1 MKKIVAWLLCA
12 ALFFAL
18 MAGCG
23 GKAEEVPEL
32 PEETAA
38 GKLVS
43 FDGETLLLDGAQGE
57 HSFVLDETVSLAL
70 ARGFV
75 SGDDVT
81 VRYQGE
87 QVLSV
92 SSEKANTEEA
102 FALRGTVSAISA
114 DMLKL
119 KSDEGDTYS
128 FLIAGAALDLWQ
140 GLSKGIYVEVC
151 GVGDPDGDSAALWVQ
166 SVCDHAD
173 GELLAPAAEEEAAA
187 EVPAE
192 GEEIPAGEA
201 PAEEA
206 PAEEAPAEEVPAE
219 EELPWELTDVA
230 DEVWAAAAINLRLG
244 PGMDHIRIA
253 QVDGGQ
259 KMQRIGTTADGWSC
273 VVYNGQEG
281 YVSDQYLLLEL
292 PEQTYTVSFDAGE
305 GVGAPAA
312 QYKIHGQDMPL
323 SETVPV
329 RAGYTFLGWNT
340 SENGFGITM
349 QPGDLLEMNDT
360 VTLYAQWK
368 EGEPEPTP
376 APTPDPAAEEEP
388 AEEPAEPSPTPE
400 PKAIADTSSALSGVI
415 GALEEDEIVL
425 DLEGELYIFDISG
438 AAITAERGLHA
449 GDAVTVY
456 YAGTIGDGKDCSRAP
471 AVCVAA
477 EAGNAV
483 IEGVVAGLTANVAT
497 VEVDG
502 QRMYV
507 AADTQGLALGAEVT
521 VTLKSEVPEGNLF
534 AAAKIA

>member
-23 GKAEEVPEL
+23 EKVEEVPEL

-75 SGDDVT
+75 SGDDIT

-102 FALRGTVSAISA
+102 FALRGTVSAIST
-114 DMLKL
+114 DVLKL

-166 SVCDHAD
+166 SVTDHAE
-173 GELLAPAAEEEAAA
+173 GELLAPEAEEEPVAA
-187 EVPAE
+187 EPAE
-192 GEEIPAGEA
+192 G
-201 PAEEA
+201 
-206 PAEEAPAEEVPAE
+206 EEAPAEEVAAEEVSAE

-230 DEVWAAAAINLRLG
+230 DEVWAAAAINLRQG

-312 QYKIHGQDMPL
+312 QYKIHGEDMPL

-376 APTPDPAAEEEP
+376 APTPDPAAEEAA

-415 GALEEDEIVL
+415 EALEGNEIVL

-449 GDAVTVY
+449 GDAVTLY

-483 IEGVVAGLTANVAT
+483 IQGVVAGLTANVAT